1 MRGLQIG
8 VRLDEQLREQRS
20 DLPGF
25 GDAESGEGLLVRV
38 MGHREP
44 IDYKRA
50 IGRRQ
55 RTIPAEAKTE
65 NGFLAP
71 PAGRRRAR
79 KDKCCLLRFFC
90 SGLRCEGLGLF
101 RELRETGRVL
111 HRDVGQHFA
120 VEFDARGLEAVNEL
134 AVADAVQAR
143 GGADALDPQPAV
155 LALLG
160 AAVAERI
167 AIGAICRFL
176 RRLVQLALGEE
187 KALGPL
193 EVLLAPSPAL
203 AAAFHACHGFAPL
216 TSLPAGEA
224 GAKPALRDKTRGDS
238 N

>member
-1 MRGLQIG
+1 M
-8 VRLDEQLREQRS
+8 
-20 DLPGF
+20 
-25 GDAESGEGLLVRV
+25 

-55 RTIPAEAKTE
+55 RTLPADAKTE

-79 KDKCCLLRFFC
+79 KDKRCLLRFFC
-90 SGLRCEGLGLF
+90 SGLRLEGLGLF
-101 RELRETGRVL
+101 RELRETGRVF

-167 AIGAICRFL
+167 AIGTICRFL

-193 EVLLAPSPAL
+193 EVLLAQSPHFETRLEAIQIDSETRPV
-203 AAAFHACHGFAPL
+203 AATR
-216 TSLPAGEA
+216 TSRKREA
-224 GAKPALRDKTRGDS
+224 SATQRFCFRCYIRARRANARGA
-238 N
+238 